1 MPKTKYKLKGD
12 CAFAAA
18 APKLWNVLPLHIRQ
32 AASLPVFKS
41 LLIRPSSMLW
51 PSKTEMKFVSGYIDG
66 IGSLCGVLRF
76 LYLNCMRRVSLCI

>member
-12 CAFAAA
+12 CAFAVA

-41 LLIRPSSMLW
+41 LL
-51 PSKTEMKFVSGYIDG
+51 KTH
-66 IGSLCGVLRF
+66 
-76 LYLNCMRRVSLCI
+76 LYALAFET